1 MPLIEFDTA
10 PQIALHVAHYWGTT
24 LPADLRPGGSLTLP
38 ADGCIALVSQRTLR
52 GDVRAA
58 LIGPRAE
65 SLSIPA
71 GAADRFWGVRF
82 WPDSGGL
89 VLGEDPERLA
99 GHFVQP
105 LTHPQWAVLLL
116 RALADCRDAAS
127 AAEVADRLLG
137 DVIASASAPDAVARQ
152 AVQALI
158 ATHGEIGIA
167 EIAEGMGISLRQ
179 LERRFSA
186 AVGLDPI
193 QFGRIRKMK
202 GNLGPLL
209 GNTPRTWNEV
219 LPILLEARP

>member
-1 MPLIEFDTA
+1 LVPDGGITLFSHRSARGDT
-10 PQIALHVAHYWGTT
+10 
-24 LPADLRPGGSLTLP
+24 RGSL
-38 ADGCIALVSQRTLR
+38 V
-52 GDVRAA
+52 
-58 LIGPRAE
+58 GPRADD
-65 SLSIPA
+65 LALAVMP
-71 GAADRFWGVRF
+71 GDRIWAIRF